1 MGNNKARNVYRTI
14 MLIVVVALITFVLTT
29 VFVYKKVGTSTSINI
44 PGISTDL
51 INKLYTVRK
60 IIDDEYVSEIKEED
74 LVDGAVKGYV
84 EGLGDEYTEY
94 FTKSEMDEFKSEVQ
108 GNYFGIGIYMMQNTK
123 ENNIVILYPIEGSPA
138 EKAGLKTGDIIKKVD
153 DTKFTGE
160 DFEKVSTYI
169 KGKEGTKVK
178 IEVERKGERLT
189 FEVERKKIDLYPIKS
204 EVLQNNI
211 GYIKISSFD
220 DDCAKEFKQTYNEL
234 NKSNKLKGLIIDLRN
249 NGGGI
254 VDEAL
259 DMADLILDKD
269 KIELISINKKGE
281 EKIEKSKSNPVINI
295 PIVVLVNGN
304 TASAS
309 EIFAAALK
317 ENDKATI
324 VGEKTYGKGVIQEL
338 ISLRDGSGIKV
349 TIEEYLT
356 PNRNK
361 INKVGITPDKEV
373 TLPDTVTSIYNIE
386 KTDDTQLQE
395 AIKLFK

>member
-1 MGNNKARNVYRTI
+1 MNNKAKNIYRTI
-14 MLIVVVALITFVLTT
+14 MLIVVVALITFVLTSI
-29 VFVYKKVGTSTSINI
+29 FMYKKIGTTTSINI

-60 IIDDEYVSEIKEED
+60 IINNEYVSEIEEEN
-74 LVDGAVKGYV
+74 LVEGAVKGYV

-94 FTKSEMDEFKSEVQ
+94 FTKSEMEEFKSEVQ
-108 GNYFGIGIYMMQNTK
+108 GNYVGVGIYMMQNTK

-138 EKAGLKTGDIIKKVD
+138 EKAGLKSGDIIKKVD
-153 DTKFTGE
+153 DTEFTGE

-178 IEVERKGERLT
+178 IEIERNGENLT

-204 EVLQNNI
+204 EILQNNI
-211 GYIKISSFD
+211 GYIKVSSFD

-269 KIELISINKKGE
+269 KIELISTNKNGE
-281 EKIEKSKSNPVINI
+281 EEIKKSKSNPVINV

-317 ENDKATI
+317 ENGKATI

-386 KTDDTQLQE
+386 KTEDTQLQE

>member
-1 MGNNKARNVYRTI
+1 MNNKAKNIYRTI
-14 MLIVVVALITFVLTT
+14 MLIVVVALITFVLTSI
-29 VFVYKKVGTSTSINI
+29 FMYKKIETTTSINI

-60 IIDDEYVSEIKEED
+60 IIDNEYVSEIEEEN
-74 LVDGAVKGYV
+74 LVEGAVKGYV

-94 FTKSEMDEFKSEVQ
+94 FTKSEMEEFKSEVQ
-108 GNYFGIGIYMMQNTK
+108 GNYVGVGIYMMQNTK

-138 EKAGLKTGDIIKKVD
+138 EKAGLKSGDIIKKVD
-153 DTKFTGE
+153 DTEFTGE

-178 IEVERKGERLT
+178 IEIERNGENLT
-189 FEVERKKIDLYPIKS
+189 FEVERKKIDLYPIKT
-204 EVLQNNI
+204 EILQNNI
-211 GYIKISSFD
+211 GYIKVSSFD

-259 DMADLILDKD
+259 DMVDLILDKD

-281 EKIEKSKSNPVINI
+281 EEIKKSKSNPVINV
-295 PIVVLVNGN
+295 PIVVLVNDN

-317 ENDKATI
+317 ENGKATI

-386 KTDDTQLQE
+386 KTEDTQLQE

>member
-1 MGNNKARNVYRTI
+1 MNNKAKNIYRTI
-14 MLIVVVALITFVLTT
+14 MLIVVVALITFVLTS
-29 VFVYKKVGTSTSINI
+29 VFMYKKIGTTTSINI

-60 IIDDEYVSEIKEED
+60 IIDNEYVSEIEEEN
-74 LVDGAVKGYV
+74 LVEGAVKGYV

-94 FTKSEMDEFKSEVQ
+94 FTKSEMEEFKSEVQ
-108 GNYFGIGIYMMQNTK
+108 GNYVGVGIYMMQNTK

-138 EKAGLKTGDIIKKVD
+138 EKAGLKSGDIIKKVD
-153 DTKFTGE
+153 DTEFTGE

-178 IEVERKGERLT
+178 IEIERNGENLT

-204 EVLQNNI
+204 EILQNNI
-211 GYIKISSFD
+211 GYIKVSSFD

-269 KIELISINKKGE
+269 KIELISTNKNGE
-281 EKIEKSKSNPVINI
+281 EEIKKSKSNPVINV

-317 ENDKATI
+317 ENGKATI

-386 KTDDTQLQE
+386 KTEDTQLQE

>member
-1 MGNNKARNVYRTI
+1 MNNKAKNIYRTI
-14 MLIVVVALITFVLTT
+14 MLIVVVALITFVLTSI
-29 VFVYKKVGTSTSINI
+29 FMYKKIGTTTSINI

-60 IIDDEYVSEIKEED
+60 IIDNEYVSEIEEEN
-74 LVDGAVKGYV
+74 LVEGAVKGYV

-94 FTKSEMDEFKSEVQ
+94 FTKSEMEEFKSEVQ
-108 GNYFGIGIYMMQNTK
+108 GNYVGVGIYMMQNTK

-138 EKAGLKTGDIIKKVD
+138 EKAGLKSGDIIKKVD
-153 DTKFTGE
+153 DTEFTGE

-178 IEVERKGERLT
+178 IEIERNGENLT

-204 EVLQNNI
+204 EILQNNI
-211 GYIKISSFD
+211 GYIKVSSFD

-269 KIELISINKKGE
+269 KIELISTNKNGE
-281 EKIEKSKSNPVINI
+281 EEIKKSKSNPVINV

-317 ENDKATI
+317 ENGKATI

-386 KTDDTQLQE
+386 KTEDTQLQE

>member
-1 MGNNKARNVYRTI
+1 MNNKAKNIYRTI
-14 MLIVVVALITFVLTT
+14 MLIVFVALITFVLTSI
-29 VFVYKKVGTSTSINI
+29 FMYKKIGTTTSINI

-60 IIDDEYVSEIKEED
+60 IIDNEYVSEIEEEN
-74 LVDGAVKGYV
+74 LVEGAVKGYV

-94 FTKSEMDEFKSEVQ
+94 FTKSEMEEFKSEVQ
-108 GNYFGIGIYMMQNTK
+108 GNYVGVGIYMMQNTK

-138 EKAGLKTGDIIKKVD
+138 EKAGLKSGDIIKKVD
-153 DTKFTGE
+153 DTEFTGE

-178 IEVERKGERLT
+178 IEIERNGENLT
-189 FEVERKKIDLYPIKS
+189 FEVERKKIDLYPIKT
-204 EVLQNNI
+204 EILQNNI
-211 GYIKISSFD
+211 GYIKVSSFD

-259 DMADLILDKD
+259 DMVDLILDKD
-269 KIELISINKKGE
+269 KIELISTNKNGE
-281 EKIEKSKSNPVINI
+281 EEIKKSKSNPVINV

-317 ENDKATI
+317 ENGKATI
-324 VGEKTYGKGVIQEL
+324 IGEKTYGKGVIQEL

-386 KTDDTQLQE
+386 KTEDTQLQE

>member
-1 MGNNKARNVYRTI
+1 MNNKAKNIYRTI
-14 MLIVVVALITFVLTT
+14 MLIVVVALITFVLTSI
-29 VFVYKKVGTSTSINI
+29 FMYKKIGTTTSINI

-60 IIDDEYVSEIKEED
+60 IIDNEYVSEIEEEN
-74 LVDGAVKGYV
+74 LVEGAVKGYV

-94 FTKSEMDEFKSEVQ
+94 FTKSEMEEFKSEVQ
-108 GNYFGIGIYMMQNTK
+108 GNYVGVGIYMMQNTK

-138 EKAGLKTGDIIKKVD
+138 EKAGLKSGDIIKKVD
-153 DTKFTGE
+153 DTEFTGE

-178 IEVERKGERLT
+178 IEIERNGENLT
-189 FEVERKKIDLYPIKS
+189 FEVERKKIDLYPIKT
-204 EVLQNNI
+204 EILQNNI
-211 GYIKISSFD
+211 GYIKVSSFD

-269 KIELISINKKGE
+269 KIELISTNKNGE
-281 EKIEKSKSNPVINI
+281 EEIKKSKSNPVINV

-317 ENDKATI
+317 ENGKATI
-324 VGEKTYGKGVIQEL
+324 IGEKTYGKGVIQEL

-386 KTDDTQLQE
+386 KTEDTQLQE

>member
-1 MGNNKARNVYRTI
+1 MNNKAKNIYRTI
-14 MLIVVVALITFVLTT
+14 MLIVVVALITFVLTSI
-29 VFVYKKVGTSTSINI
+29 FMYKKIGTTTSINI

-60 IIDDEYVSEIKEED
+60 IIDNEYVSEIEEEN
-74 LVDGAVKGYV
+74 LVEGAVKGYV

-94 FTKSEMDEFKSEVQ
+94 FTKSEMEEFKSEVQ
-108 GNYFGIGIYMMQNTK
+108 GNYVGVGIYMMQNTK

-138 EKAGLKTGDIIKKVD
+138 EKAGLKSGDIIKKVD
-153 DTKFTGE
+153 DTEFTGE

-178 IEVERKGERLT
+178 IEIERNGENLT

-204 EVLQNNI
+204 EILQNNI
-211 GYIKISSFD
+211 GYIKVSSFD

-269 KIELISINKKGE
+269 KIELISTNKNGE
-281 EKIEKSKSNPVINI
+281 EEIKKSKSNPVINV
-295 PIVVLVNGN
+295 PIVVLVNDN

-317 ENDKATI
+317 ENGKATI

-386 KTDDTQLQE
+386 KTEDTQLQE

>member
-1 MGNNKARNVYRTI
+1 MNNKAKNIYRTI
-14 MLIVVVALITFVLTT
+14 MLIVVVALITFVLTSI
-29 VFVYKKVGTSTSINI
+29 FMYKKIGTTTSINI

-74 LVDGAVKGYV
+74 LVEGAVKGYV
-84 EGLGDEYTEY
+84 DGLGDEYTEY
-94 FTKSEMDEFKSEVQ
+94 FTKSEMEEFKSEVQ
-108 GNYFGIGIYMMQNTK
+108 GNYVGVGIYMMQNTK

-138 EKAGLKTGDIIKKVD
+138 EKAGLKSGDIIKKVD
-153 DTKFTGE
+153 DTEFTGE

-178 IEVERKGERLT
+178 IEIERNGENLT

-204 EVLQNNI
+204 ETLQNNI
-211 GYIKISSFD
+211 GYIKVSSFD

-269 KIELISINKKGE
+269 KIELISTNKNGE
-281 EKIEKSKSNPVINI
+281 EEIKKSKSNPVINV

-317 ENDKATI
+317 ENGKATI

-386 KTDDTQLQE
+386 KTEDTQLQE

>member
-1 MGNNKARNVYRTI
+1 MNNKAKNIYRTI
-14 MLIVVVALITFVLTT
+14 MLIVVVALITFVLTS
-29 VFVYKKVGTSTSINI
+29 VFMYKKIGTTTSINI

-74 LVDGAVKGYV
+74 LVEGAVKGYV
-84 EGLGDEYTEY
+84 DGLGDEYTEY
-94 FTKSEMDEFKSEVQ
+94 FTKSEMEEFKSEVQ
-108 GNYFGIGIYMMQNTK
+108 GNYVGVGIYMMQNTK

-138 EKAGLKTGDIIKKVD
+138 EKAGLKSGDVIKKVN
-153 DTKFTGE
+153 DTEFTGE

-178 IEVERKGERLT
+178 IEIERNGENLT

-204 EVLQNNI
+204 EILQNNI
-211 GYIKISSFD
+211 GYIKVSSFD

-269 KIELISINKKGE
+269 KIELISTNKNGE
-281 EKIEKSKSNPVINI
+281 EEIKKSKSNPVINV
-295 PIVVLVNGN
+295 PIVVLVNDN

-317 ENDKATI
+317 ENGKATI

-386 KTDDTQLQE
+386 KTEDTQLQE

>member
-1 MGNNKARNVYRTI
+1 MNNKAKNIYRTI
-14 MLIVVVALITFVLTT
+14 MLIVFVALITFVLTSI
-29 VFVYKKVGTSTSINI
+29 FMYKKIGTTTSINI

-60 IIDDEYVSEIKEED
+60 IIDNEYVSEIEEEN
-74 LVDGAVKGYV
+74 LVEGAVKGYV

-94 FTKSEMDEFKSEVQ
+94 FTKSEMEEFKSEVQ
-108 GNYFGIGIYMMQNTK
+108 GNYVGVGIYMMQNTK

-138 EKAGLKTGDIIKKVD
+138 EKAGLKSGDIIKKVD
-153 DTKFTGE
+153 DTEFTGE

-178 IEVERKGERLT
+178 IEIERNGENLT
-189 FEVERKKIDLYPIKS
+189 FEVERKKIDLYPIKT
-204 EVLQNNI
+204 EILQNNI
-211 GYIKISSFD
+211 GYIKVSSFD

-259 DMADLILDKD
+259 DMVDLILDKD
-269 KIELISINKKGE
+269 KIELISTNKNGE
-281 EKIEKSKSNPVINI
+281 EEIKKSKSNPVINV

-317 ENDKATI
+317 ENGKATI

-386 KTDDTQLQE
+386 KTEDTQLQE

>member
-1 MGNNKARNVYRTI
+1 MKNKTKNIYRTI

-29 VFVYKKVGTSTSINI
+29 IFVYKKVGTSTSISI

-51 INKLYTVRK
+51 INKLYTVRR
-60 IIDDEYVSEIKEED
+60 IIDEEYVSEIKEED
-74 LVDGAVKGYV
+74 LVEGAVKGYV
-84 EGLGDEYTEY
+84 DGLGDEYTEY
-94 FTKSEMDEFKSEVQ
+94 FTKSEMEEFKAEVQ
-108 GNYFGIGIYMMQNTK
+108 GNYIGIGIYMMQNVK
-123 ENNIVILYPIEGSPA
+123 ENSIVILYPIEGSPA

-153 DTKFTGE
+153 DTEFTGE
-160 DFEKVSTYI
+160 DFEKISTYI

-178 IEVERKGERLT
+178 IEVERKGEKLT

-204 EVLQNNI
+204 EMLQNNI

-220 DDCAKEFKQTYNEL
+220 DDCAKEFKQIYNEL

-259 DMADLILDKD
+259 DMADFILDKD

-281 EKIEKSKSNPVINI
+281 EEITKSKSNPVINV

>member
-1 MGNNKARNVYRTI
+1 MNNKAKNIYRTI
-14 MLIVVVALITFVLTT
+14 MLIVVVALITFVLTSI
-29 VFVYKKVGTSTSINI
+29 FMYKKIGTTTSINI

-60 IIDDEYVSEIKEED
+60 IIDNEYVSEIEEEN
-74 LVDGAVKGYV
+74 LVEGAVKGYV

-94 FTKSEMDEFKSEVQ
+94 FTKSEMEEFKSEVQ
-108 GNYFGIGIYMMQNTK
+108 GNYVGVGIYMMQNTK

-138 EKAGLKTGDIIKKVD
+138 EKAGLKSGDIIKKVD
-153 DTKFTGE
+153 DTEFTGE

-178 IEVERKGERLT
+178 IEIERNGENLT
-189 FEVERKKIDLYPIKS
+189 FEVERKKIDLYPIKT
-204 EVLQNNI
+204 EILQNNI
-211 GYIKISSFD
+211 GYIKVSSFD

-259 DMADLILDKD
+259 DMVDLILDKD
-269 KIELISINKKGE
+269 KIELISINKKGKE
-281 EKIEKSKSNPVINI
+281 EIKKSKSNPVINV
-295 PIVVLVNGN
+295 PIVVLVNDN

-317 ENDKATI
+317 ENGKATI

-361 INKVGITPDKEV
+361 INKLGITPDKEV

-386 KTDDTQLQE
+386 KTEDTQLQE

>member
-1 MGNNKARNVYRTI
+1 MNNKAKNIYRTI
-14 MLIVVVALITFVLTT
+14 MLIVFVALITFVLTSI
-29 VFVYKKVGTSTSINI
+29 FMYKKIGTTTSINI

-60 IIDDEYVSEIKEED
+60 IIDNEYVSEIEEEN
-74 LVDGAVKGYV
+74 LVEGAVKGYV

-94 FTKSEMDEFKSEVQ
+94 FTKSEMEEFKSEVQ
-108 GNYFGIGIYMMQNTK
+108 GNYVGVGIYMMQNTK

-138 EKAGLKTGDIIKKVD
+138 EKAGLKSGDIIKKVD
-153 DTKFTGE
+153 DTEFTGE

-178 IEVERKGERLT
+178 IEIERNGENLT

-204 EVLQNNI
+204 EILQNNI
-211 GYIKISSFD
+211 GYIKVSSFD

-259 DMADLILDKD
+259 DMVDLILDKD
-269 KIELISINKKGE
+269 KIELISTNKNGE
-281 EKIEKSKSNPVINI
+281 EEIKKSKSNPVINV

-317 ENDKATI
+317 ENGKATI

-386 KTDDTQLQE
+386 KTEDTQLQE

>member
-1 MGNNKARNVYRTI
+1 MNNKAKNIYRTI
-14 MLIVVVALITFVLTT
+14 MLIVVVALITFVLTSI
-29 VFVYKKVGTSTSINI
+29 FMYKKIGTTTSINI

-60 IIDDEYVSEIKEED
+60 IIDNEYVSEIEEEN
-74 LVDGAVKGYV
+74 LVEGAVKGYV

-94 FTKSEMDEFKSEVQ
+94 FTKSEMEEFKSEVQ
-108 GNYFGIGIYMMQNTK
+108 GNYVGVGIYMMQNTK

-138 EKAGLKTGDIIKKVD
+138 EKAGLKSGDIIKKVD
-153 DTKFTGE
+153 DTEFTGE

-178 IEVERKGERLT
+178 IEIERNGENLT
-189 FEVERKKIDLYPIKS
+189 FEVERKKIDLYPIKT
-204 EVLQNNI
+204 EILQNNI
-211 GYIKISSFD
+211 GYIKVSSFD

-259 DMADLILDKD
+259 DMVDLILDKD

-281 EKIEKSKSNPVINI
+281 EEIKKSKSNPVINV
-295 PIVVLVNGN
+295 PIVVLVNDN

-317 ENDKATI
+317 ENGKATI
-324 VGEKTYGKGVIQEL
+324 VG
-338 ISLRDGSGIKV
+338 
-349 TIEEYLT
+349 
-356 PNRNK
+356 
-361 INKVGITPDKEV
+361 
-373 TLPDTVTSIYNIE
+373 
-386 KTDDTQLQE
+386 
-395 AIKLFK
+395 

>member
-1 MGNNKARNVYRTI
+1 MNNKAKNIYRTI
-14 MLIVVVALITFVLTT
+14 MLIVFVALITFVLTSI
-29 VFVYKKVGTSTSINI
+29 FMYKKIGTTTSINI

-60 IIDDEYVSEIKEED
+60 IIDNEYVSEIEEEN
-74 LVDGAVKGYV
+74 LVEGAVKGYV

-94 FTKSEMDEFKSEVQ
+94 FTKSEMEEFKSEVQ
-108 GNYFGIGIYMMQNTK
+108 GNYVGVGIYMMQNTK

-138 EKAGLKTGDIIKKVD
+138 EKAGLKSGDIIKKVD
-153 DTKFTGE
+153 DTEFTGE

-178 IEVERKGERLT
+178 IEIERNGENLT
-189 FEVERKKIDLYPIKS
+189 FEVERKKIDLYPIKT
-204 EVLQNNI
+204 EILQNNI
-211 GYIKISSFD
+211 GYIKVSSFD

-259 DMADLILDKD
+259 DMVDLILDKD
-269 KIELISINKKGE
+269 KIELISTNKNGE
-281 EKIEKSKSNPVINI
+281 EEIKKSKSNPVINV
-295 PIVVLVNGN
+295 PIVVLVNDN

-317 ENDKATI
+317 ENGKATI

-386 KTDDTQLQE
+386 KTEDTQLQE

>member
-1 MGNNKARNVYRTI
+1 MKNKTKNIYRTI

-29 VFVYKKVGTSTSINI
+29 IFVYKKVGTSTSISI

-51 INKLYTVRK
+51 INKLYTVRR
-60 IIDDEYVSEIKEED
+60 IIDEEYVSEIKEED
-74 LVDGAVKGYV
+74 LVEGAVKGYV
-84 EGLGDEYTEY
+84 DGLGDEYTEY
-94 FTKSEMDEFKSEVQ
+94 FTKSEMEEFKAEVQ
-108 GNYFGIGIYMMQNTK
+108 GNYVGIGIYMMQNVK
-123 ENNIVILYPIEGSPA
+123 ENSIVILYPIEGSPA

-153 DTKFTGE
+153 DTEFTGE
-160 DFEKVSTYI
+160 DFEKISTYI

-178 IEVERKGERLT
+178 IDVERKGEKLT

-204 EVLQNNI
+204 EMLQNNI

-220 DDCAKEFKQTYNEL
+220 DDCAKEFKQIYNEL

-259 DMADLILDKD
+259 DMADFILDKD

-281 EKIEKSKSNPVINI
+281 EEITKSKSNPVINV

>member
-1 MGNNKARNVYRTI
+1 MKNKTKNIYRTI

-29 VFVYKKVGTSTSINI
+29 IFVYKKVGTSTSISI
-44 PGISTDL
+44 SGISTDL
-51 INKLYTVRK
+51 INKLYTVRR
-60 IIDDEYVSEIKEED
+60 IIDEEYVSEIKEED
-74 LVDGAVKGYV
+74 LVEGAVKGYV
-84 EGLGDEYTEY
+84 DGLGDEYTEY
-94 FTKSEMDEFKSEVQ
+94 FTKSEMEEFKAEVQ
-108 GNYFGIGIYMMQNTK
+108 GNYVGIGIYMMQNVK
-123 ENNIVILYPIEGSPA
+123 ENSIVILYPIEGSPA

-153 DTKFTGE
+153 DTEFTGE
-160 DFEKVSTYI
+160 DFEKISTYI

-178 IEVERKGERLT
+178 IEVERKGEKLT

-204 EVLQNNI
+204 EMLQNNI

-220 DDCAKEFKQTYNEL
+220 DDCAKEFKQIYNEL

-259 DMADLILDKD
+259 DMADFILDKD

-281 EKIEKSKSNPVINI
+281 EQITKSKSNPVINV

>member
-1 MGNNKARNVYRTI
+1 MNNKAKNIYRTI
-14 MLIVVVALITFVLTT
+14 MLIVFVALITFVLTSI
-29 VFVYKKVGTSTSINI
+29 FMYKKIGTTTSINI

-60 IIDDEYVSEIKEED
+60 IIDNEYVSEIEEEN
-74 LVDGAVKGYV
+74 LVEGAVKGYV

-94 FTKSEMDEFKSEVQ
+94 FTKSEMEEFKSEVQ
-108 GNYFGIGIYMMQNTK
+108 GNYVGVGIYMMQNTK

-138 EKAGLKTGDIIKKVD
+138 EKAGLKSGDIIKKVD
-153 DTKFTGE
+153 DTEFTGE

-178 IEVERKGERLT
+178 IEIERNGENLT
-189 FEVERKKIDLYPIKS
+189 FEVERKKIDLYPIKT
-204 EVLQNNI
+204 EILQNNI
-211 GYIKISSFD
+211 GYIKVSSFD

-259 DMADLILDKD
+259 DMVDLILDKD

-281 EKIEKSKSNPVINI
+281 EEIKKSKSNPVINV
-295 PIVVLVNGN
+295 PIVVLVNDN

-317 ENDKATI
+317 ENGKATI

-386 KTDDTQLQE
+386 KTEDTQLQE

>member
-138 EKAGLKTGDIIKKVD
+138 EKAGLKSGDIIKKVD
-153 DTKFTGE
+153 DTEFTGE

-178 IEVERKGERLT
+178 IEIERNGESLT

-204 EVLQNNI
+204 EILQNNI
-211 GYIKISSFD
+211 GYIKVSSFD

-234 NKSNKLKGLIIDLRN
+234 NKSNKLNGLIIDLRN

-269 KIELISINKKGE
+269 KIELISTNKNGE
-281 EKIEKSKSNPVINI
+281 EEIKKSKSNPVINV

-317 ENDKATI
+317 ENGKATI

>member
-1 MGNNKARNVYRTI
+1 MNNKAKNIYRTI
-14 MLIVVVALITFVLTT
+14 MLIVVVALITFVLTSI
-29 VFVYKKVGTSTSINI
+29 FMYKKIGTTTSINI

-60 IIDDEYVSEIKEED
+60 IIDNEYVSEIEEEN
-74 LVDGAVKGYV
+74 LVEGAVKGYV

-94 FTKSEMDEFKSEVQ
+94 FTKSEMEEFKSEVQ
-108 GNYFGIGIYMMQNTK
+108 GNYVGVGIYMMQNTK

-138 EKAGLKTGDIIKKVD
+138 EKAGLKSGDIIKKVD
-153 DTKFTGE
+153 DTEFTGE

-178 IEVERKGERLT
+178 IEIERNGENLT

-204 EVLQNNI
+204 EILQNNI
-211 GYIKISSFD
+211 GYIKVSSFD

-259 DMADLILDKD
+259 DMVDLILDKD

-281 EKIEKSKSNPVINI
+281 EEIKKSKSNPVINV
-295 PIVVLVNGN
+295 PIVVLVNDN

-317 ENDKATI
+317 ENGKATI

-386 KTDDTQLQE
+386 KTEDTQLQE

>member
-1 MGNNKARNVYRTI
+1 MNNKAKNIYRTI
-14 MLIVVVALITFVLTT
+14 MLIVFVALITFVLTSI
-29 VFVYKKVGTSTSINI
+29 FMYKKIGTTTSINI

-60 IIDDEYVSEIKEED
+60 IIDNEYVSEIEEEN
-74 LVDGAVKGYV
+74 LVEGAVKGYV

-94 FTKSEMDEFKSEVQ
+94 FTKSEMEEFKSEVQ
-108 GNYFGIGIYMMQNTK
+108 GNYVGVGIYMMQNTK

-138 EKAGLKTGDIIKKVD
+138 EKAGLKSGDIIKKVD
-153 DTKFTGE
+153 DTEFTGE

-178 IEVERKGERLT
+178 IEIERNGENLT
-189 FEVERKKIDLYPIKS
+189 FEVERKKIDLYPIKT
-204 EVLQNNI
+204 EILQNNI
-211 GYIKISSFD
+211 GYIKVSSFD

-259 DMADLILDKD
+259 DMVDLILDKD

-281 EKIEKSKSNPVINI
+281 EEIKKSKSNPVINV
-295 PIVVLVNGN
+295 PIVVLVNDN

-317 ENDKATI
+317 ENGKATI

-361 INKVGITPDKEV
+361 INKLGITPDKEV

-386 KTDDTQLQE
+386 KTEDTQLQE

>member
-1 MGNNKARNVYRTI
+1 MNNKAQNIYRTI
-14 MLIVVVALITFVLTT
+14 MLIVVVALITFVLTSI
-29 VFVYKKVGTSTSINI
+29 FMYKKIGTTTSINI

-60 IIDDEYVSEIKEED
+60 IIDNEYVSEIEEEN
-74 LVDGAVKGYV
+74 LVEGAVKGYV

-94 FTKSEMDEFKSEVQ
+94 FTKSEMEEFKSEVQ
-108 GNYFGIGIYMMQNTK
+108 GNYVGVGIYMMQNTK

-138 EKAGLKTGDIIKKVD
+138 EKAGLKSGDIIKKVD
-153 DTKFTGE
+153 DTEFTGE

-178 IEVERKGERLT
+178 IEIERNGENLT
-189 FEVERKKIDLYPIKS
+189 FEVERKKIDLYPIKT
-204 EVLQNNI
+204 EILQNNI
-211 GYIKISSFD
+211 GYIKVSSFD

-259 DMADLILDKD
+259 DMVDLILDKD
-269 KIELISINKKGE
+269 KIELISTNKNGE
-281 EKIEKSKSNPVINI
+281 EEIKKSKSNPVINV

-317 ENDKATI
+317 ENGKAKI

-386 KTDDTQLQE
+386 KTEDTQLQE

>member
-1 MGNNKARNVYRTI
+1 MNNKAKNIYRTI
-14 MLIVVVALITFVLTT
+14 MLIVVVALITFVLTSI
-29 VFVYKKVGTSTSINI
+29 FMYKKIGTTTSINI

-60 IIDDEYVSEIKEED
+60 IIDNEYVSEIKEED
-74 LVDGAVKGYV
+74 LVEGAVKGYV

-94 FTKSEMDEFKSEVQ
+94 FTKSEMEEFKSEVQ
-108 GNYFGIGIYMMQNTK
+108 GNYVGIGIYMMKNTK
-123 ENNIVILYPIEGSPA
+123 ENNIVILSPIEGSPA
-138 EKAGLKTGDIIKKVD
+138 EKAGLKSGDIIKKVD
-153 DTKFTGE
+153 DTEFTGE

-178 IEVERKGERLT
+178 IEIERNGENLT

-204 EVLQNNI
+204 EILQNNI
-211 GYIKISSFD
+211 GYIKVSSFD

-259 DMADLILDKD
+259 DMVDLILDKD

-281 EKIEKSKSNPVINI
+281 EEIKKSKSNPVINV
-295 PIVVLVNGN
+295 PIVVLVNDN

-317 ENDKATI
+317 ENGKATI

-361 INKVGITPDKEV
+361 INKLGITPDKEV

-386 KTDDTQLQE
+386 KTEDTQLQE

>member
-1 MGNNKARNVYRTI
+1 MNNKARNVYRTI

-51 INKLYTVRK
+51 INKIYTVRK

-74 LVDGAVKGYV
+74 LVEGAVKGYV

-94 FTKSEMDEFKSEVQ
+94 FTKSEMDEFKAEVQ
-108 GNYFGIGIYMMQNTK
+108 GNYVGIGIYMMQNTK

-153 DTKFTGE
+153 DTEFTGE

-204 EVLQNNI
+204 EILQNNI
-211 GYIKISSFD
+211 GYIKVSSFD

-269 KIELISINKKGE
+269 KIELISTNKNGE
-281 EKIEKSKSNPVINI
+281 EEIKKSKSNPVINV

>member
-1 MGNNKARNVYRTI
+1 MNNKAKNIYRTI
-14 MLIVVVALITFVLTT
+14 MLIVFVALITFVLTSI
-29 VFVYKKVGTSTSINI
+29 FMYKKIGTTTSINI

-60 IIDDEYVSEIKEED
+60 IIDNEYVSEIEEEN
-74 LVDGAVKGYV
+74 LVEGAVKGYV

-94 FTKSEMDEFKSEVQ
+94 FTKSEMEEFKSEVQ
-108 GNYFGIGIYMMQNTK
+108 GNYVGVGIYMMQNTK

-138 EKAGLKTGDIIKKVD
+138 EKAGLKSGDIIKKVD
-153 DTKFTGE
+153 DTEFTGE

-178 IEVERKGERLT
+178 IEIERNGENLT

-204 EVLQNNI
+204 EILQNNI
-211 GYIKISSFD
+211 GYIKVSSFD

-269 KIELISINKKGE
+269 KIELISTNKNGE
-281 EKIEKSKSNPVINI
+281 EEIKKSKSNPVINV
-295 PIVVLVNGN
+295 PIVVLVNDN

-317 ENDKATI
+317 ENGKATI

-386 KTDDTQLQE
+386 KTEDTQLQE

>member
-1 MGNNKARNVYRTI
+1 MKNKTKNIYRTI

-29 VFVYKKVGTSTSINI
+29 IFVYKKVGTSTSISI

-51 INKLYTVRK
+51 INKLYTVRR
-60 IIDDEYVSEIKEED
+60 IIDEEYVSEIKEED
-74 LVDGAVKGYV
+74 LVEGAVKGYV
-84 EGLGDEYTEY
+84 DGLGDEYTEY
-94 FTKSEMDEFKSEVQ
+94 FTKSEMEEFKAEVQ
-108 GNYFGIGIYMMQNTK
+108 GNYVGIGIYMMQNVK
-123 ENNIVILYPIEGSPA
+123 ENSIVILYPIEGSPA

-153 DTKFTGE
+153 DTEFTGE
-160 DFEKVSTYI
+160 DFEKISTYI

-178 IEVERKGERLT
+178 IEVERKGEKLT

-204 EVLQNNI
+204 EMLQNNI

-220 DDCAKEFKQTYNEL
+220 DDCAKEFKQIYNEL

-259 DMADLILDKD
+259 DMADFILDKD

-281 EKIEKSKSNPVINI
+281 EEITKSKSNPVINV

>member
-1 MGNNKARNVYRTI
+1 MNNKAKNIYRTI
-14 MLIVVVALITFVLTT
+14 MLIVFVALITFVLTSI
-29 VFVYKKVGTSTSINI
+29 FMYKKIGTTTSINI
-44 PGISTDL
+44 PGISTYL

-60 IIDDEYVSEIKEED
+60 IIDNEYVSEIEEEN
-74 LVDGAVKGYV
+74 LVEGAVKGYV

-94 FTKSEMDEFKSEVQ
+94 FTKSEMEEFKSEVQ
-108 GNYFGIGIYMMQNTK
+108 GNYVGVGIYMMQNTK

-138 EKAGLKTGDIIKKVD
+138 EKAGLKSGDIIKKVD
-153 DTKFTGE
+153 DTEFTGE

-178 IEVERKGERLT
+178 IEIERNGENLT
-189 FEVERKKIDLYPIKS
+189 FEVERKKIDLYPIKT
-204 EVLQNNI
+204 EILQNNI
-211 GYIKISSFD
+211 GYIKVSSFD

-259 DMADLILDKD
+259 DMVDLILDKD

-281 EKIEKSKSNPVINI
+281 EEIKKSKSNPVINV
-295 PIVVLVNGN
+295 PIVVLVNDN

-317 ENDKATI
+317 ENGKATI

-361 INKVGITPDKEV
+361 INKLGITPDKEV

-386 KTDDTQLQE
+386 KTEDTQLQE

>member
-1 MGNNKARNVYRTI
+1 MNNKAKNIYRTI
-14 MLIVVVALITFVLTT
+14 MLIVVVALITFVLTSI
-29 VFVYKKVGTSTSINI
+29 FMYKKIGTTTSINI

-60 IIDDEYVSEIKEED
+60 IIDNEYVSEIEEEN
-74 LVDGAVKGYV
+74 LVEGAVKGYV

-94 FTKSEMDEFKSEVQ
+94 FTKSEMEEFKSEVQ
-108 GNYFGIGIYMMQNTK
+108 GNYVGVGIYMMQNTK

-138 EKAGLKTGDIIKKVD
+138 EKAGLKSGDIIKKVD
-153 DTKFTGE
+153 DTEFTGE

-178 IEVERKGERLT
+178 IEIERNGENLT
-189 FEVERKKIDLYPIKS
+189 FEVERKKIDLYPIKT
-204 EVLQNNI
+204 EILQNNI
-211 GYIKISSFD
+211 GYIKVSSFD

-259 DMADLILDKD
+259 DMVDLILDKD
-269 KIELISINKKGE
+269 KIELISTNKNGE
-281 EKIEKSKSNPVINI
+281 EEIKKSKSNPVINV

-317 ENDKATI
+317 ENGKATI

-386 KTDDTQLQE
+386 KTEDTQLQE

>member
-123 ENNIVILYPIEGSPA
+123 ENNIVILYSIEGSPA

-153 DTKFTGE
+153 DTEFTGE

-386 KTDDTQLQE
+386 KKDDTQLQE

>member
-1 MGNNKARNVYRTI
+1 MNNKAKNIYRTI
-14 MLIVVVALITFVLTT
+14 MLIVVVALITFVLTSI
-29 VFVYKKVGTSTSINI
+29 FMYKKIGTTTSINI

-60 IIDDEYVSEIKEED
+60 IIDNEYVSEIEEEN
-74 LVDGAVKGYV
+74 LVEGAVKGYV
-84 EGLGDEYTEY
+84 EGLGDEHTEY
-94 FTKSEMDEFKSEVQ
+94 FTKSEMEEFKSEVQ
-108 GNYFGIGIYMMQNTK
+108 GNYVGVGIYMMQNTK

-138 EKAGLKTGDIIKKVD
+138 EKAGLKSGDIIKKVD
-153 DTKFTGE
+153 DTEFTGE

-178 IEVERKGERLT
+178 IEIERNGENLT
-189 FEVERKKIDLYPIKS
+189 FEVERKKIDLYPIKT
-204 EVLQNNI
+204 EILQNNI
-211 GYIKISSFD
+211 GYIKVSSFD

-269 KIELISINKKGE
+269 KIELISTNKNGE
-281 EKIEKSKSNPVINI
+281 EEIKKSKSNPVINV
-295 PIVVLVNGN
+295 PIVVLVNDN

-317 ENDKATI
+317 ENGKATI
-324 VGEKTYGKGVIQEL
+324 IGEKTYGKGVIQEL

-386 KTDDTQLQE
+386 KTEDTQLQE

>member
-1 MGNNKARNVYRTI
+1 MNNKAKNIYRTI

-29 VFVYKKVGTSTSINI
+29 IFVYKKVGTSTSISI

-60 IIDDEYVSEIKEED
+60 IIDDEYVSEIKEEN
-74 LVDGAVKGYV
+74 LIEGAVKGYV
-84 EGLGDEYTEY
+84 EGIGDEYTEY
-94 FTKSEMDEFKSEVQ
+94 FTKSEMEEFEAEVQ
-108 GNYFGIGIYMMQNTK
+108 GNYVGIGIYMMQNTK
-123 ENNIVILYPIEGSPA
+123 ENNIIILYPIEGSPA
-138 EKAGLKTGDIIKKVD
+138 EKAGLKSGDIIKKVD
-153 DTKFTGE
+153 DTEFTGE

-178 IEVERKGERLT
+178 IEIERKGETLT
-189 FEVERKKIDLYPIKS
+189 FEVERKKIDLYPIES
-204 EVLQNNI
+204 EILQNNI
-211 GYIKISSFD
+211 GYIKVSSFD
-220 DDCAKEFKQTYNEL
+220 GDCAKEFKQTYNEL

-259 DMADLILDKD
+259 DMADLILEKD

-281 EKIEKSKSNPVINI
+281 EEIKKSKSNPIINV
-295 PIVVLVNGN
+295 PIVVLVNDN

-317 ENDKATI
+317 ENGKATI

-349 TIEEYLT
+349 TIEEYFT

>member
-1 MGNNKARNVYRTI
+1 MNNKAKNIYRTI
-14 MLIVVVALITFVLTT
+14 MLIVFVALITFVLTSI
-29 VFVYKKVGTSTSINI
+29 FMYKKIGTTTSINI

-60 IIDDEYVSEIKEED
+60 IIDNEYVSEIEEEN
-74 LVDGAVKGYV
+74 LVEGAVKGYV

-94 FTKSEMDEFKSEVQ
+94 FTKSEMEEFKSEVQ
-108 GNYFGIGIYMMQNTK
+108 GNYVGVGIYMMQNTK

-138 EKAGLKTGDIIKKVD
+138 EKAGLKSGDIIKKVD
-153 DTKFTGE
+153 DTEFTGE

-178 IEVERKGERLT
+178 IEIERNGENLT
-189 FEVERKKIDLYPIKS
+189 FEVERKKIDLYPIKT
-204 EVLQNNI
+204 EILQNNI
-211 GYIKISSFD
+211 GYIKVSSFD

-259 DMADLILDKD
+259 DMVDLILDKD

-281 EKIEKSKSNPVINI
+281 EEIKKSKSNPVINV

-317 ENDKATI
+317 ENGKATI

-386 KTDDTQLQE
+386 KTEDTQLQE